1 MSRWLGQL
9 AVLALLLLLLLL
21 LLTVKLL
28 QPPSESLTVDHRKGP
43 QH

>member
-9 AVLALLLLLLLL
+9 AVLALLLLLLL

>member
-1 MSRWLGQL
+1 
-9 AVLALLLLLLLL
+9 VLALLLLLLLLL